1 MECIATDI
9 PDHIQERLSEND
21 YATCMRNPERV
32 CHFLDHNLGLSKQQK
47 VLGRIISGHNKAL
60 LFWKELI
67 NQAKLLPP
75 FVVVHV
81 DSYVVLDFG

>member
-32 CHFLDHNLGLSKQQK
+32 CHFLDHNLGLSK
-47 VLGRIISGHNKAL
+47 
-60 LFWKELI
+60 
-67 NQAKLLPP
+67 
-75 FVVVHV
+75 
-81 DSYVVLDFG
+81 